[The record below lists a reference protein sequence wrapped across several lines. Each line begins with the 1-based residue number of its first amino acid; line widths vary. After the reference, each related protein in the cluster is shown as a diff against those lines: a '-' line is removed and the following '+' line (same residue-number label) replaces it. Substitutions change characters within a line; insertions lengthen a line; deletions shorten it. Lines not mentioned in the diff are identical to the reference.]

1 MLFIRSRIS
10 RIVIFLLV
18 RLLLRVYFLLSAR
31 QVINVIGEK
40 MFEEVRERF
49 VRGEFEDDERYCHFH
64 LVHLLVS
71 KLSFHSFHFKK
82 YDFVLTFF
90 WHEGREKK
98 ETLSV

>member
-10 RIVIFLLV
+10 RIVIFPLV
-18 RLLLRVYFLLSAR
+18 RLLLRVCFLLSAR

-40 MFEEVRERF
+40 MFAEVRERF

-71 KLSFHSFHFKK
+71 KLSWVRLKS
-82 YDFVLTFF
+82 TTSSSRFF
-90 WHEGREKK
+90 GMKEGKRNKL
-98 ETLSV
+98 LSV